1 MARFENLDVTV
12 LNLDTLKLKNT
23 ELKQA
28 SKVDALS
35 TITANDLLT
44 DGSLDATKVATV
56 INTII
61 NGINAVLTALKNA
74 GTMAST

>member
-44 DGSLDATKVATV
+44 DGSLDATKVATA